1 MAAEPDPDRPAGRQV
16 IEPTAVFPATPEYD
30 EAQEGP
36 VEGWM
41 EELDLFRPPGTELP
55 PEAPPMADD
64 DTQEMTG
71 GPSTADAWPPQE
83 APAAPQQPPAPPAP
97 AGRRKP
103 SAALLVLAGL
113 GAGVALSLVVMVDRD
128 SASGAA
134 GGGASATPTASSSA
148 PATSGAP
155 QTPSAP
161 ASQGPDDELPPPGD
175 PGDVLTLGSTG
186 PEVTELQERLL
197 RVPNVYQGGQVN
209 GQYDQTLAEAVSR
222 FQVWYGIRGDANGVY
237 GSATRRGL
245 ESRT

>member
-1 MAAEPDPDRPAGRQV
+1 
-16 IEPTAVFPATPEYD
+16 
-30 EAQEGP
+30 
-36 VEGWM
+36 
-41 EELDLFRPPGTELP
+41 
-55 PEAPPMADD
+55 
-64 DTQEMTG
+64 
-71 GPSTADAWPPQE
+71 PQE
-83 APAAPQQPPAPPAP
+83 APPAPEQPPAPAAP
-97 AGRRKP
+97 AGRRRP

-134 GGGASATPTASSSA
+134 GGGASATPTA

-155 QTPSAP
+155 QTPGAP
-161 ASQGPDDELPPPGD
+161 ASQAPDDNLPPPGD

-186 PEVTELQERLL
+186 PEVTELQKRLL
-197 RVPNVYQGGQVN
+197 RIPNVYQDGQVN

-237 GSATRRGL
+237 GTATRRGL

>member
-30 EAQEGP
+30 DASEGP

-71 GPSTADAWPPQE
+71 GPSAADAWTPQE
-83 APAAPQQPPAPPAP
+83 APPAPEQPPAPAAP
-97 AGRRKP
+97 AGRRRP

-134 GGGASATPTASSSA
+134 GGGASATPTAPTA

-161 ASQGPDDELPPPGD
+161 ASQAPDDQLPPPGD

-186 PEVTELQERLL
+186 PEVTELQKRLL
-197 RVPNVYQGGQVN
+197 RIPNVYQNGEVN
-209 GQYDQTLAEAVSR
+209 GEYDQTLAQAVSR

-237 GSATRRGL
+237 GSATRRSL

>member
-1 MAAEPDPDRPAGRQV
+1 
-16 IEPTAVFPATPEYD
+16 
-30 EAQEGP
+30 
-36 VEGWM
+36 M

-71 GPSTADAWPPQE
+71 GPSAADAWPPQE
-83 APAAPQQPPAPPAP
+83 APPAPQQPPAPPAP
-97 AGRRKP
+97 AGRRHP

-113 GAGVALSLVVMVDRD
+113 GAGVALSLVLMVPRD

-134 GGGASATPTASSSA
+134 EGGASATPTAPTA

-161 ASQGPDDELPPPGD
+161 ASQAPDDQLPPPGD

-186 PEVTELQERLL
+186 PEVTELQKRLL
-197 RVPNVYQGGQVN
+197 RIPNVYQDGQVN
-209 GQYDQTLAEAVSR
+209 GQYDQTLAQAVSR

-237 GSATRRGL
+237 GSATRRIL

>member
-1 MAAEPDPDRPAGRQV
+1 
-16 IEPTAVFPATPEYD
+16 
-30 EAQEGP
+30 
-36 VEGWM
+36 M
-41 EELDLFRPPGTELP
+41 EELELFRPPGTELP

-71 GPSTADAWPPQE
+71 GPAAADAWPPQE
-83 APAAPQQPPAPPAP
+83 APAAPPAP
-97 AGRRKP
+97 AGRRRP
-103 SAALLVLAGL
+103 GPALLVLAGL
-113 GAGVALSLVVMVDRD
+113 GAGVALSLVLMVPRD

-134 GGGASATPTASSSA
+134 EGGASATPTAPTA

-161 ASQGPDDELPPPGD
+161 ASQAPDDPLPPAGD

-186 PEVTELQERLL
+186 PEVTELQKRLL
-197 RVPNVYQGGQVN
+197 RIPNVYQDGQVN
-209 GQYDQTLAEAVSR
+209 GQYDQTLAQAVSR

-237 GSATRRGL
+237 GSATRRIL

>member
-16 IEPTAVFPATPEYD
+16 IEPTAIFPSTPEYD
-30 EAQEGP
+30 DAPDGP

-71 GPSTADAWPPQE
+71 GPSAADAWPPQE
-83 APAAPQQPPAPPAP
+83 APAAPDQPPVPPAP
-97 AGRRKP
+97 AGRRRP

-134 GGGASATPTASSSA
+134 GGGATPTASTASA
-148 PATSGAP
+148 TPGAP

-161 ASQGPDDELPPPGD
+161 GSQGADDQLPPPGD

-186 PEVTELQERLL
+186 PEVTELQKRLL
-197 RVPNVYQGGQVN
+197 RIPNVYQDGQVN
-209 GQYDQTLAEAVSR
+209 GQYDQTLAQAVSR

-237 GSATRRGL
+237 GSATRRSL